1 MKRAALYIRVST
13 LEQAQE
19 GYSIG
24 AQKERLRAFCKAHD
38 WLVADF
44 YIDGGYSGS
53 NLDRPGIQKLIAE
66 TGSFDLVL
74 VMKLDRLSRSQR
86 DTLYLIEDV
95 FLPAGVDFI
104 SMAESFDTSTPFGRA
119 MIGILSVFAQ
129 LEREQIKERTFM
141 GRVERAKE
149 GLFHGGSY
157 YPIGYDYGADGHL
170 AVNEYEAAQVRKI
183 YEWYLD
189 GSSPEKIAERLRE
202 EGYTNRY
209 GSWSETSGRISVL
222 RILTSDVYL
231 GTIRFGDVVVENA
244 HQAIIDRESFEKVAE
259 VRKKRQEIFGDSAYV
274 SKYLL
279 VGLLWCAR
287 CGARYAVK
295 HNYGGYKYYVC
306 YSRART
312 VKRMIKAEHCDNKNW
327 RLDELDTYVERE
339 VSRLLFDP
347 GYYQALLKRKKKAA
361 AETGP
366 SDADVI
372 RSKVADLDK
381 QIGRLMDLYQDERM
395 PVDVVSSRIDKLHRD
410 KLALEEHLAAIVP
423 PKPKRDYDEDAFSGL
438 LADFATVWES
448 AGLEERREII
458 SALIKKITLDGD
470 RVDIEWA
477 FLED

>member
-24 AQKERLRAFCKAHD
+24 AQKERLLAFCKAHD
-38 WLVADF
+38 WVVADF
-44 YIDGGYSGS
+44 YVDGGYSGS

-66 TGSFDLVL
+66 VGSFDLVL
-74 VMKLDRLSRSQR
+74 VFKLDRLSRSQR
-86 DTLYLIEDV
+86 DTLYLIEEV
-95 FLPAGVDFI
+95 FLPNGVDFV
-104 SMAESFDTSTPFGRA
+104 SMSESFDTSIPFGRA

-141 GRVERAKE
+141 GRIERAKE
-149 GLFHGGSY
+149 GLYHGGAFF
-157 YPIGYDYGADGHL
+157 PIGYNYVDGRL
-170 AVNEYEAAQVRKI
+170 AVNEYEALQVRKI

-189 GSSPEKIAERLRE
+189 GTSPEKIAERLRS

-209 GSWSETSGRISVL
+209 GSWSEVSGRISVL
-222 RILTSDVYL
+222 RVLSSEVYL
-231 GTIRFGDVVVENA
+231 GTLKFGDVVVENA
-244 HQAIIDRESFEKVAE
+244 HEAIIDRESFDRVTAL
-259 VRKKRQEIFGDSAYV
+259 RMKRREIYGDSPYQ

-327 RLDELDTYVERE
+327 RLDELDAVVERE

-347 GYYQALLKRKKKAA
+347 GYYQALVKMKKAEVQSA
-361 AETGP
+361 PKGEN
-366 SDADVI
+366 DVLKEKI
-372 RSKVADLDK
+372 ADLDK
-381 QIGRLMDLYQDERM
+381 QIGRLMDLYQDEKI
-395 PVDVVSSRIDKLHRD
+395 PVDVLSARIDKLHRE
-410 KLALEEHLAAIVP
+410 KLALEEQLAAVEP
-423 PKPKRDYDEDAFSGL
+423 PKPKRDFNDDAFAGL
-438 LADFATVWES
+438 LADFATVWQS
-448 AGLEERREII
+448 AGLEDKRQIV
-458 SALIKKITLDGD
+458 SALIRRIVLDGEH
-470 RVDIEWA
+470 VEIGGCTV
-477 FLED
+477 FH